1 MSKGS
6 KRHRKTAS
14 SSTFKSRNGL
24 GTGAESGVVAHREE
38 LDPFHADKHWIPL
51 CVAAVILLIA
61 FIWSYWSTLVWME
74 RQWRTEPDYSHGY
87 LIIPLALV
95 LVYSRLDSFPGL
107 SRRISWAG
115 VGLLLFAGF
124 LRIFASFSY
133 MDFLDGW
140 SIVPWVAGAVWMLAG
155 RSAVIWALP
164 AIVFLILLVP
174 LPFQI
179 ESMLSGNLQSVVTLI
194 STGVLRILGFPAIAE
209 GNTIWVGEK
218 QMLVEEACSG
228 LRIFVGMAAFAFFWA
243 SMTQR
248 AWIDKVVILFS
259 ALPMAIVANTIRV
272 VLTCCSFYWFND
284 TWARRLHDGAG
295 ILMIF
300 IAGGLLWCVKSYWE
314 LLYRPAKIVL
324 PVSQFRDEL
333 ASLPNE
339 N

>member
-1 MSKGS
+1 MNKGA
-6 KRHRKTAS
+6 KRHRKQTGNSTLRDTGGDRS
-14 SSTFKSRNGL
+14 SQSLVPKEVLDAFSF
-24 GTGAESGVVAHREE
+24 EVHGVALSLATLVLA
-38 LDPFHADKHWIPL
+38 LVF
-51 CVAAVILLIA
+51 LLN
-61 FIWSYWSTLVWME
+61 YWSTLIWME
-74 RQWRTEPDYSHGY
+74 HQWRTEPDYSHGY

-95 LVYSRLDSFPGL
+95 LLYSRRDSFPGL
-107 SRRISWAG
+107 CRRICWRGAG
-115 VGLLLFAGF
+115 LVLFAGF
-124 LRIFASFSY
+124 IRVFASFCY
-133 MDFLDGW
+133 MEFLDGW

-155 RSAVIWALP
+155 WQAMIWALP
-164 AIVFLILLVP
+164 AIAFLILLVP

-179 ESMLSGNLQSVVTLI
+179 EAMLSGNLQSVVTVV
-194 STGVLRILGFPAIAE
+194 STGVLRIFGMPAIAE

-218 QMLVEEACSG
+218 RMLVEEACSG

-243 SMTQR
+243 SMSQR
-248 AWIDKVVILFS
+248 AWIDKVIILLS

-324 PVSQFRDEL
+324 PVSQMRDEL
-333 ASLPNE
+333 ASMSGKS
-339 N
+339 